1 VNRYHLLLSGLLV
14 LGACSKAGEIK
25 KVSNRA
31 KDPIEV
37 VRPFQTFSA
46 DDQVSFTELPLR
58 GDVRDQKHFWS
69 DDYWPLNKGNI
80 NRRWN
85 ATVRIGFNHRSPTLD
100 ELRLMPQEKIA
111 ELAPSEK
118 YDLLMG
124 AYDYP
129 LRKEVNQIAANL
141 QAELWEGM
149 VNGWAVASLRH
160 MEPQPKTLTNPDGI
174 QIPFG
179 SEDIK
184 GLLSYYYSYHQAPQ
198 AVTMIGKPCVQRGCV
213 EDVTAASFH
222 LALANMV
229 GVKKKAF
236 LMDLDRT
243 RDVWN
248 HPVVAYE
255 AEYRGNAEIHDKVT
269 PGTYAVIRIKTT
281 VTYIDEALNMTW
293 APVLGTDNQLETK
306 QVYSY
311 WLHIDRDANIIG
323 GEWKSNERPDYL
335 WTIDETTHQ
344 FDGLLSGMTSLI
356 DDPAPVIVTT
366 EETTTNTETTTT
378 TETGTETEI
387 GPEEVGP
394 EETGP
399 EPRTAETHVDPVII
413 E

>member
-1 VNRYHLLLSGLLV
+1 MNHHYLLLSGLLV
-14 LGACSKAGEIK
+14 LGACSKADKLAK
-25 KVSNRA
+25 KTNTST
-31 KDPIEV
+31 DPIEV
-37 VRPFQTFSA
+37 VKPFQTFSA
-46 DDQVSFTELPLR
+46 DDQVNFTDLPLR

-69 DDYWPLNKGNI
+69 GDFWPLNKGNI

-85 ATVRIGFNHRSPTLD
+85 APIRVGFNHRSPTLI
-100 ELRLMPQEKIA
+100 ELQTMPLDKIA

-124 AYDYP
+124 TYDYP
-129 LRKEVNQIAANL
+129 LRKEVNRTAANI

-149 VNGWAVASLRH
+149 INGWAVASLLH

-184 GLLSYYYSYHQAPQ
+184 GLLGYYYAYHHKQEA
-198 AVTMIGKPCVQRGCV
+198 TSMIGKPCLQRGCI

-222 LALANMV
+222 LALANTV

-243 RDVWN
+243 RDIWS
-248 HPVVAYE
+248 HPIVAYE
-255 AEYRGNAEIHDKVT
+255 SEYRGNALLHDKVT
-269 PGTYAVIRIKTT
+269 PGTDAIIRIKTT

-293 APVLGTDNQLETK
+293 APVIGTEHQLETK
-306 QVYSY
+306 QVYQY

-335 WTIDETTHQ
+335 WTLNETLPQ
-344 FDGLLSGMTSLI
+344 FEGILSGLNSLI
-356 DDPAPVIVTT
+356 DDPRPVIV
-366 EETTTNTETTTT
+366 E
-378 TETGTETEI
+378 TETEPTEI
-387 GPEEVGP
+387 EPTETEVEPENIEPEIREAEVVT
-394 EETGP
+394 E
-399 EPRTAETHVDPVII
+399 PVII